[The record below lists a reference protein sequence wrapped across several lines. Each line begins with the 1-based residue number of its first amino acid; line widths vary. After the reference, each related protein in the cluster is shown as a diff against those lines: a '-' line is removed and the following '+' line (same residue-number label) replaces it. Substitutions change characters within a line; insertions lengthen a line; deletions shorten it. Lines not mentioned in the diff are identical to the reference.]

1 VSTTILALVLLSA
14 LLHAAWSASIKSST
28 SPLAFN
34 VTQTLVAVPVSLL
47 GLSLFDFANLSGAA
61 LGWLLGTSVA
71 HGLYY
76 YWLSRA
82 LEHADLTLAYP
93 IIRSTPALLPL
104 LAVPIL
110 GEIPSPLCA
119 LGIAVVVA
127 GVWAVYGGRLSRA
140 ILTAPELRFAWLTLA
155 STVGY
160 SLADKAGM
168 SELGADAWRGSLPPS
183 LAWFCL
189 ITLGSTPLFLGLT
202 ARRVPLGELR
212 VALRRDL
219 GRASLAFAG
228 SLAGYALIL
237 EAYRSAPAS
246 YVVAVRQTSVLF
258 AVVIAMLFLR
268 ERPSR
273 PRILGALATVCGV
286 ALIAWA
292 G

>member
-34 VTQTLVAVPVSLL
+34 VMQTLVAVPVSLL
-47 GLSLFDFANLSGAA
+47 GLTLFDFANLSGAA

-110 GEIPSPLCA
+110 GEIPSPLGA

-140 ILTAPELRFAWLTLA
+140 TLTAPELRFAWLTLA
-155 STVGY
+155 GTVGY

-168 SELGADAWRGSLPPS
+168 SALGAHAWQGPLPPS

-189 ITLGSTPLFLGLT
+189 ISLGCTPLFLGLT
-202 ARRVPLGELR
+202 ARRVPFQELR
-212 VALRRDL
+212 LALRRDL

-273 PRILGALATVCGV
+273 PRVLGALTTVCGV

>member
-1 VSTTILALVLLSA
+1 MTILALVLLSA
-14 LLHAAWSASIKSST
+14 LLHAAWSASIKSSA

-34 VTQTLVAVPVSLL
+34 VMQTLVAVPVSLL
-47 GLSLFDFANLSGAA
+47 GLTFFDFGNLSGAA
-61 LGWLLGTSVA
+61 LGWLLATSVA
-71 HGLYY
+71 HGVYY

-82 LEHADLTLAYP
+82 LEHAELTLAYP

-104 LAVPIL
+104 LAMPIL
-110 GEIPSPLCA
+110 GEIPSPLGA
-119 LGIAVVVA
+119 LGIVVVVA

-140 ILTAPELRFAWLTLA
+140 MLTTPELRFAWLTLA

-160 SLADKAGM
+160 SLADKGGM
-168 SELGADAWRGSLPPS
+168 SELGTEAWLGSLPPS

-189 ITLGSTPLFLGLT
+189 ISLGAAPLFLGLT
-202 ARRVPLGELR
+202 ARRLPAHELR
-212 VALRRDL
+212 VALQRDL
-219 GRASLAFAG
+219 GRATLAFAG

-273 PRILGALATVCGV
+273 PRLLGALATVGGV
-286 ALIAWA
+286 ALIGLA